1 MGVVLLL
8 VGLLLGIV
16 IGAAIG
22 YLFARGRLAS
32 AAADLSGRARAA
44 DERARAAEERARMI
58 ERSAA
63 ERAAL
68 VEGQLAERFQALS
81 AQALDASTSRFL
93 EVAEGRLQAANANA
107 SSELEIRRAAVEHL
121 VGPLRETLA
130 RVEEQLR
137 ESDAAR
143 TRSHAALA
151 EQVAI
156 ARQSSEQLRAQTQA
170 LVTALRRPEARGRW
184 GELQLRRVVE
194 LAGMSARCDFD
205 EQVAVTTPDGT
216 LRPDM
221 VVRLAGGKNIVVD
234 SKVSL
239 AAYLEAAEAD
249 DDDVR
254 AARMG
259 AHARHVREHVDRLAD
274 KAYWAALSPS
284 PEFVVLFIPGEAF
297 LAPALERDPGLL
309 EYALSRK
316 VHIATPT
323 TLVTMLRTA
332 QYAWQQAALA
342 DNARAVFD
350 LGRVLYER
358 IAGLGR
364 HVDRLGRAL
373 TTAVSTYNQAVG
385 SLESRVLPTARRLNE
400 LGVVEGELTAPALV
414 EETTRAL
421 SAPELVAAE
430 PAEVEPGRA
439 EPSRGEPSRA
449 EPGRG
454 QPGAGRS
461 MTQTQAPGRKT
472 RTQRPTRLRFPGSVT
487 LTGRGAVVTLF
498 AACFLSLLITAW
510 TGWSAFAD
518 VMFVMTCGVVTCYTR
533 VSGLRAVVVCPP
545 LAFFAGTV
553 LAQLIT
559 APDTFSAAE
568 GILITLGSSALW
580 LFTGTA
586 LVIAIALGRG
596 HRPGVPAIPQLSNL
610 REAVKDAWPSRSGR
624 VRRR

>member
-1 MGVVLLL
+1 MGAVLLL
-8 VGLLLGIV
+8 AGLLLGIV

-22 YLFARGRLAS
+22 YLFARGRLAA
-32 AAADLSGRARAA
+32 AAADASGRARAA
-44 DERARAAEERARMI
+44 DERARAADERARMI

-63 ERAAL
+63 DRAAL
-68 VEGQLAERFQALS
+68 VESQLAERFQALS

-107 SSELEIRRAAVEHL
+107 SGELETRRAAVEHL

-156 ARQSSEQLRAQTQA
+156 ARQSSEQLRVQTQA

-205 EQVAVTTPDGT
+205 EQVAVATPDGT
-216 LRPDM
+216 MRPDM

-249 DDDVR
+249 ADADEVR
-254 AARMG
+254 AARMD
-259 AHARHVREHVDRLAD
+259 AHARHVREHVDRLAA

-284 PEFVVLFIPGEAF
+284 PEFVILFIPGEAF

-309 EYALSRK
+309 EYALNHK

-358 IAGLGR
+358 ISGLGR

-385 SLESRVLPTARRLNE
+385 SLESRVLPSARRLNE
-400 LGVVEGELTAPALV
+400 LGVVDGELTAPALV

-421 SAPELVAAE
+421 SAPELVADE
-430 PAEVEPGRA
+430 QAEV
-439 EPSRGEPSRA
+439 
-449 EPGRG
+449 
-454 QPGAGRS
+454 
-461 MTQTQAPGRKT
+461 
-472 RTQRPTRLRFPGSVT
+472 
-487 LTGRGAVVTLF
+487 
-498 AACFLSLLITAW
+498 
-510 TGWSAFAD
+510 
-518 VMFVMTCGVVTCYTR
+518 
-533 VSGLRAVVVCPP
+533 GLMRAV
-545 LAFFAGTV
+545 
-553 LAQLIT
+553 
-559 APDTFSAAE
+559 
-568 GILITLGSSALW
+568 
-580 LFTGTA
+580 
-586 LVIAIALGRG
+586 R
-596 HRPGVPAIPQLSNL
+596 
-610 REAVKDAWPSRSGR
+610 
-624 VRRR
+624 

>member
-1 MGVVLLL
+1 MGAVLLL
-8 VGLLLGIV
+8 AGLLLGIV

-22 YLFARGRLAS
+22 YLFARGRLAA
-32 AAADLSGRARAA
+32 AAADASGRARAA
-44 DERARAAEERARMI
+44 DERARAADERARMI

-205 EQVAVTTPDGT
+205 EQVAVATPDGT
-216 LRPDM
+216 MRPDM

-254 AARMG
+254 AARMD
-259 AHARHVREHVDRLAD
+259 AHARHVREHVDRLAA

-284 PEFVVLFIPGEAF
+284 PEFVILFIPGEAF

-358 IAGLGR
+358 ISGLGR

-385 SLESRVLPTARRLNE
+385 SLESRVLPSARRLNE
-400 LGVVEGELTAPALV
+400 LGVVDGELTAPALV
-414 EETTRAL
+414 EETARAL
-421 SAPELVAAE
+421 SAPELIAAE
-430 PAEVEPGRA
+430 PAE
-439 EPSRGEPSRA
+439 SRA
-449 EPGRG
+449 RLRSAWCVPFDDADPG
-454 QPGAGRS
+454 PGPENRDAATFAPS
-461 MTQTQAPGRKT
+461 APGIHQADRA
-472 RTQRPTRLRFPGSVT
+472 RR
-487 LTGRGAVVTLF
+487 GR
-498 AACFLSLLITAW
+498 
-510 TGWSAFAD
+510 
-518 VMFVMTCGVVTCYTR
+518 
-533 VSGLRAVVVCPP
+533 RAVR
-545 LAFFAGTV
+545 G
-553 LAQLIT
+553 
-559 APDTFSAAE
+559 
-568 GILITLGSSALW
+568 
-580 LFTGTA
+580 LFPQPA
-586 LVIAIALGRG
+586 DS
-596 HRPGVPAIPQLSNL
+596 RPGPAG
-610 REAVKDAWPSRSGR
+610 APSPTWCSS
-624 VRRR
+624 